1 MKKGINHNGID
12 GQYTPM
18 IMQYIEIKK
27 KHPEILIFFRLGD
40 FYELFLMMQMLHQEN
55 CNCF

>member
-40 FYELFLMMQMLHQEN
+40 FYELFFDDAN
-55 CNCF
+55 VA

>member
-27 KHPEILIFFRLGD
+27 NILKF
-40 FYELFLMMQMLHQEN
+40 
-55 CNCF
+55 